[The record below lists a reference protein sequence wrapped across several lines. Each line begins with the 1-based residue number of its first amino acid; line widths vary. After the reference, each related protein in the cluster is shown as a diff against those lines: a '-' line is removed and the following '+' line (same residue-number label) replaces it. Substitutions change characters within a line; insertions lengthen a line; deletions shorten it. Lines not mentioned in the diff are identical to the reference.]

1 MAGQAGRP
9 VAKSKEQ
16 LKREGGYR
24 EDRHADRIDL
34 RQENFKSLNKEP
46 PQHMGNY
53 AKDCWRYQVENLP
66 EESLTT
72 LDHFSLMIFCDMYEV
87 YCKSRQI
94 LKNDALDS
102 KARQAMM
109 SAAQAM
115 DKIGKQFGW
124 TPQSRAGI
132 PQVEKD
138 DDDDAF
144 SSLIASMKG
153 GKLEE

>member
-1 MAGQAGRP
+1 MKGQGGKPRS
-9 VAKSKEQ
+9 KSKEQ

-24 EDRHADRIDL
+24 EDRHATHASL
-34 RQENFKSLNKEP
+34 KAENFKSLSKEP
-46 PQHMGNY
+46 PGHMGVY

-72 LDHFSLMIFCDMYEV
+72 LDHFSMTVFCDMYEV
-87 YCKSRQI
+87 YCQSRK
-94 LKNDALDS
+94 LLALDPLDN

-109 SAAQAM
+109 SAATAM

-138 DDDDAF
+138 DEDDVFAE
-144 SSLIASMKG
+144 LISAMKG
-153 GKLEE
+153 GNGRE